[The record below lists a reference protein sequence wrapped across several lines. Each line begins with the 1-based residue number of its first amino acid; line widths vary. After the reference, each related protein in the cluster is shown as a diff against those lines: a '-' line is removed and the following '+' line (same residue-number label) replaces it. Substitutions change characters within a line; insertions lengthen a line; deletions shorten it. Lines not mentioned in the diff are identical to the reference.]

1 MDISTKSIVCTTLDE
16 NGSIVRKDDIENS
29 FGKLGEFL
37 DNFSPGDS
45 FVMESTGFY
54 EPLYDFIESRG
65 FAVKLAN
72 PLKIKLIAESR
83 MKNDDVDSEI
93 LAKLLRNDWI
103 PESYVPPKEIR
114 EIRRVVRTR
123 IQISQTLRSYKN
135 RIRYE
140 LLRMHVDYEVDP
152 FTNKGKIFLWN
163 LHNPRIDSYVSV
175 LNGLEKEVHKIDETI
190 AQYGSMEDVK
200 LLMTIPGIGLFS
212 AVLIYSEIG
221 DINRFPDSSKLLAYT
236 GMIPS
241 VRQSADVVHYG
252 HITYQ
257 GSKYLRWIITEAL
270 HVHMRFDPGSSVS
283 RFYRR
288 ISKGKKKSKAL
299 VAAANKLMKIVYWV
313 LKEKRPYYRNEA
325 Q

>member
-1 MDISTKSIVCTTLDE
+1 MDISTKNIVCTTLDE
-16 NGSIVRKDDIENS
+16 NGNVVRKDDVANS
-29 FGKLGEFL
+29 FEKLGEFL
-37 DNFSPGDS
+37 DNFSPGDN

-65 FAVKLAN
+65 FDVILAN

-93 LAKLLRNDWI
+93 LAKLLRASWI
-103 PESYVPPKEIR
+103 PESYVPPRDIR
-114 EIRRVVRTR
+114 EMRRTVRTR
-123 IQISQTLRSYKN
+123 IQIKQTMRSYKN
-135 RIRYE
+135 RIRFE
-140 LLRMHVDYEVDP
+140 LLRLHLDYEVDP
-152 FTNKGKIFLWN
+152 FTWKGNVFLRN
-163 LHNPRIDSYVSV
+163 LKSPRIDSYLNV
-175 LNGLEKEVHKIDETI
+175 LKGLEEEVKKVDSQLAEHSSIE
-190 AQYGSMEDVK
+190 EVK

-212 AVLIYSEIG
+212 ALLIYSEIG
-221 DINRFPDSSKLLAYT
+221 DISRFRDSSKLLAYT

-257 GSKYLRWIITEAL
+257 GSRYLRWIIVEAV
-270 HVHMRFDPGSSVS
+270 HSHMRFDPGSSVS
-283 RFYRR
+283 KFYRR
-288 ISKGKKKSKAL
+288 VSKGKKKGRAI

-313 LKEKRPYYRNEA
+313 LKEKRPYQQNYA

>member
-16 NGSIVRKDDIENS
+16 NGNIVRKDDLENS

-37 DNFSPGDS
+37 DNFSPGDR

-65 FAVKLAN
+65 FDVILAN

-114 EIRRVVRTR
+114 EMRRIVRTR
-123 IQISQTLRSYKN
+123 IQISQTMRSYKN

-175 LNGLEKEVHKIDETI
+175 LNGLEREVHKIDETI
-190 AQYGSMEDVK
+190 AKYGSMEDVK

-221 DINRFPDSSKLLAYT
+221 DISRFPDSSKLLAYT

-288 ISKGKKKSKAL
+288 ISKGKKKSRAL